1 MGDRLDPIFSPRS
14 VAVIGASR
22 HKGKVGYAIL
32 HNLIANEYQGTIYPV
47 NPHAHSVHSIK
58 AYPSVLDVP
67 GPVDLAI
74 ITVPADAAMV
84 AVEQCAK
91 KGVKGLVVITA
102 GFREIG
108 GVGEERE
115 RRLKELVRSNG
126 IAMVGPNCMG
136 VINTHP
142 DVQLDATFAPTPPRR
157 GPISFMSQ
165 SGALGV
171 AILDH
176 AKNLNLGFAKFVSL
190 GNKTDVS
197 GNDLLMSWED
207 DPDTGVILMYIENFG
222 NPRNFA
228 RLARRIS
235 KKKPLIAVKS
245 GRTDAGGRATVS
257 HTGSLGGSDV
267 AVEAVFQQTGVIR
280 AYSIDELFDYA
291 MAFTRLK
298 PPKGKRVAIVTDAG
312 GPAIMC
318 TDALIELGLE
328 MAVLGPR
335 TVAAMKRWAPPEA
348 SLRNPVDLI
357 ASAGAEEYRKAV
369 EAVLADENVDAAIV
383 IYVPPVVTHEVDIAR
398 AIWEAA
404 KTSKK
409 PLLCNFLGRSEES
422 PGFVELVQHD
432 VPSYLYPESAART
445 LAALWRYHEYV
456 TRKDGEFPDL
466 AVDSKKGAAIL
477 DAAKAGNRKRLTEWE
492 ALDLLAA
499 YGFSTAKTRFVKDAK
514 GAEAAA
520 KEIGFPVVLKAVGET
535 LVHKTERKAVA
546 VDLRDVKELSSEIA
560 KMGKRLA
567 KAGVTV
573 DGYLVQEY
581 VKGGKETILGMTR
594 DKVFGPL
601 LAFGLGGVYVEYLK
615 DVAFGLAPIT
625 DEDAKRMVESIKTYP
640 LLAGVRGEKPSDVAA
655 LEDAL
660 LRLSRLAHDFEEI
673 KEVDLN
679 PVIAL
684 ENGKGC
690 RVVDARIVLGP

>member
-1 MGDRLDPIFSPRS
+1 MGDRLDPIFNPRS

-22 HKGKVGYAIL
+22 TKGKVGYAIM
-32 HNLIANEYQGTIYPV
+32 HNLIANEYQGTLYPV
-47 NPHAHSVHSIK
+47 NPNAESVHSIK

-74 ITVPADAAMV
+74 ITVPADGALQ
-84 AVEQCAK
+84 AVEECAK

-115 RRLKELVRSNG
+115 RKLKDLVRSHG
-126 IAMVGPNCMG
+126 MTMVGPNCMG
-136 VINTHP
+136 VINTNP
-142 DVQLDATFAPTPPRR
+142 AVQLDATFAPTPPPR
-157 GPISFMSQ
+157 GRISFMSQ

-176 AKNLNLGFAKFVSL
+176 AKTLNLGFAKFVSL

-197 GNDLLMSWED
+197 GNDLLASWED
-207 DPDTGVILMYIENFG
+207 DPDTHVILMYLENFG

-245 GRTDAGGRATVS
+245 GRTEAGGRATVS

-267 AVEAVFQQTGVIR
+267 AAEAVFQQTGVIR

-291 MAFTRLK
+291 MAFTRLN

-328 MAVLGPR
+328 MATLTPQ
-335 TVAAMKRWAPPEA
+335 TVASMKAWAPPEA
-348 SLRNPVDLI
+348 SLQNPVDLI
-357 ASAGAEEYRKAV
+357 ASAGPEEYRKAI
-369 EAVLADENVDAAIV
+369 EAVLADENVDAVVA
-383 IYVPPVVTHEVDIAR
+383 IYVPPIVTKEVDVAR
-398 AIWEAA
+398 AIWQAGE
-404 KTSKK
+404 TSEK
-409 PLLCNFLGRSEES
+409 PLLCNFLGRNEES

-432 VPSYLYPESAART
+432 IPSYLYPEAAVRT
-445 LAALWRYHEYV
+445 LAALWRYQEYV
-456 TRKDGEFPDL
+456 TRDDGEFPDL
-466 AVDSKKGAAIL
+466 AVDQGKAAAIL
-477 DAAKAGNRKRLTEWE
+477 DAAKTAGRNRLTEVD
-492 ALDLLAA
+492 ALGLLQA
-499 YGFSTAKTRFVKDAK
+499 YGFSTAKTRLVRDAE

-520 KEIGFPVVLKAVGET
+520 KEIGFPVVLKAVGVK
-535 LVHKTERKAVA
+535 LVHKTEHKAVA
-546 VDLRDVKELSSEIA
+546 VDLRDGKELSGEFA
-560 KMGKRLA
+560 KMEKRLA
-567 KAGVTV
+567 KAGVAV

-581 VKGGKETILGMTR
+581 VKGGKETILGMNR

-625 DEDAKRMVESIKTYP
+625 DEDARRMIESIKTYP

-655 LEDAL
+655 LQDAL
-660 LRLSRLAHDFEEI
+660 LRLSQLAHDFEDI
-673 KEVDLN
+673 KEIDLN

-684 ENGKGC
+684 EKGKGY
-690 RVVDARIVLGP
+690 RVVDARIIL

>member
-1 MGDRLDPIFSPRS
+1 MGDRLDPIFNPKS

-32 HNLIANEYQGTIYPV
+32 HNLIANEYQGTVYPV
-47 NPHAHSVHSIK
+47 NPNAVSVHSIK
-58 AYPSVLDVP
+58 AYPSVLDIP
-67 GPVDLAI
+67 GSVDLAI
-74 ITVPADAAMV
+74 LTIPADAALE

-91 KGVKGLVVITA
+91 KGVRGLVVITA

-108 GVGEERE
+108 GVGEQRE
-115 RRLKELVRSNG
+115 RRLKEIVRSNG
-126 IAMVGPNCMG
+126 MTMIGPNCMG

-142 DVQLDATFAPTPPRR
+142 DVRLDATFAPTPPLR
-157 GPISFMSQ
+157 GGISFMSQ

-176 AKNLNLGFAKFVSL
+176 AKSLNLGFAKFVSL

-197 GNDLLMSWED
+197 GNDLLTSWEE
-207 DPDTGVILMYIENFG
+207 DPETQVILMYIENFG

-245 GRTDAGGRATVS
+245 GRTEAGGRATVS

-267 AVEAVFQQTGVIR
+267 AAEAVFRQTGVIR

-291 MAFTRLK
+291 MAFTRIK
-298 PPKGKRVAIVTDAG
+298 PPTGKRVAIVTDAG

-328 MAVLGPR
+328 LAALKPE
-335 TVAAMKRWAPPEA
+335 TVASMKRWAPEEA

-357 ASAGAEEYRKAV
+357 ASAGPEEYRKAV
-369 EAVLADENVDAAIV
+369 EAVLADDNVDAVIA
-383 IYVPPVVTHEVDIAR
+383 IYVPPIVTHEVDVAR
-398 AIWEAA
+398 AIWEAG
-404 KTSKK
+404 KTSTK

-422 PGFVELVQHD
+422 PGFVELVQHG
-432 VPSYLYPESAART
+432 VPSYLYPEAAART
-445 LAALWRYHEYV
+445 LAALVRYREYV

-466 AVDSKKGAAIL
+466 AVDQGKAAKIV
-477 DAAKAGNRKRLTEWE
+477 DAARSAGRSRLTEVE
-492 ALDLLAA
+492 ALELVEA
-499 YGFSTAKTRFVKDAK
+499 YGFSAAKTRLAKDAD
-514 GAEAAA
+514 EAALA
-520 KEIGFPVVLKAVGET
+520 ANEIGFPVVLKAVGPA
-535 LVHKTERKAVA
+535 LVHKTEQRAVA
-546 VDLRDVKELSSEIA
+546 VDLRDEKELRGEIA
-560 KMGKRLA
+560 KMEKRLA
-567 KAGVTV
+567 KAGVAA
-573 DGYLVQEY
+573 DGFLAQEY

-601 LAFGLGGVYVEYLK
+601 LAFGIGGIYVEYLK

-625 DEDAKRMVESIKTYP
+625 DEDARRMVESIKTYP
-640 LLAGVRGEKPSDVAA
+640 LLAGVRGEKASDVAA
-655 LEDAL
+655 LRDAL
-660 LRLSRLAHDFEEI
+660 LRLSQLAHDFEAVKEI
-673 KEVDLN
+673 DLN
-679 PVIAL
+679 PLIVL
-684 ENGKGC
+684 EKGKGYK
-690 RVVDARIVLGP
+690 VVDARIVL